1 MVDLPKRI
9 TILGGTGN
17 LGRGLA
23 IRWADAGIDI
33 VIGSRSAERA
43 ATSAAEL
50 NDALGTV
57 RVSGLMTAAAAAAGD
72 LVVIAV
78 PFTAHA
84 DTVAAVRDV
93 VQGKIVIDATVPL
106 VPPKVSRVQLPDG
119 GAAALR
125 TQEFLGDGVKVVAAF
140 HNVAAAHLSEL
151 GHAIDCDV
159 LVCGDDKEAREVV
172 VALSERIGVTAV
184 QAGPLANA
192 VALESLTPVL
202 IWINRNRKIP
212 GAGIR
217 LTGLGV

>member
-106 VPPKVSRVQLPDG
+106 VPPKISRVQLPDG

-140 HNVAAAHLSEL
+140 HNVAAAHLAEL

-217 LTGLGV
+217 LTGLDV

>member
-1 MVDLPKRI
+1 MAEIPKSI

-23 IRWADAGIDI
+23 LRWANSGIDI
-33 VIGSRSAERA
+33 IIGSRSAERA
-43 ATSAAEL
+43 AGSAAEL
-50 NDALGTV
+50 NEELGSEHV
-57 RVSGLMTAAAAAAGD
+57 RGLVTEEAASAGE

-84 DTVAAVRDV
+84 DTLSAVRKA

-106 VPPKVSRVQLPDG
+106 VPPKVARVQLPEG

-125 TQEFLGDGVKVVAAF
+125 TQETLGEDARVVAAF
-140 HNVAAAHLSEL
+140 HNVAAAHLAEL

-159 LVCGDDKEAREVV
+159 LVCGDDRESREVV
-172 VALSERIGVTAV
+172 VALAERIGMTAV
-184 QAGPLANA
+184 QAGPLANS

-217 LTGLGV
+217 LTGLDG